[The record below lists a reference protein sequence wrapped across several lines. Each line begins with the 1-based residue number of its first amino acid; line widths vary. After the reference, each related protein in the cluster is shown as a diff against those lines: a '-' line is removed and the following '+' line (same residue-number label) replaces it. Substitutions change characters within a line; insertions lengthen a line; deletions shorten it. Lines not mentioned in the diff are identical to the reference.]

1 MQNGSTKEFNVALCG
16 GGVVGGGVCRI
27 LKEREQVFEGFGLNF
42 HVKWIL
48 VRNVEKKRDFEVPD
62 GAKLTSDLQDILNDA
77 SIHLLVEVMGGL
89 GDAKTVVFGGL
100 KANKAV
106 VTANKALVSYHLEEI
121 ENLVKA
127 HKAHGAQ
134 FAYEAAV
141 GGGIPIIKSLQ
152 RDVIG
157 ADEVLQVSGILNGTT
172 NYMLSKMDQTG
183 CSYEKALKD
192 AQDLGYAEA
201 DPTADVEGHDA
212 RSKISL
218 LCRLT
223 LGTWIRDENISCT
236 GISSLTSDDF
246 EYAKILKS
254 KIKLLGVCKM
264 VDNGTGAEIFVSPVI
279 VPVSNTIS
287 SVNGATNIV
296 EVRSKYLGTTYYVG
310 AGAGRYP
317 TATSIVSDMLE
328 IATGKSTLPFPIKK
342 GLTHKVDYPGK
353 FYIRINIRDA
363 TGIIR
368 TVGGICEENGVSIF
382 AVLQIPITD
391 KQNVPFVITTDKTLA
406 SKVQVVVDC
415 LEKQPWCLKRPIA
428 LPFL

>member
-1 MQNGSTKEFNVALCG
+1 M
-16 GGVVGGGVCRI
+16 
-27 LKEREQVFEGFGLNF
+27 
-42 HVKWIL
+42 
-48 VRNVEKKRDFEVPD
+48 
-62 GAKLTSDLQDILNDA
+62 
-77 SIHLLVEVMGGL
+77 
-89 GDAKTVVFGGL
+89 VFGGL

-141 GGGIPIIKSLQ
+141 GGGIPIIKSQ

-328 IATGKSTLPFPIKK
+328 IATGKSTFAISNKK
-342 GLTHKVDYPGK
+342 GTY
-353 FYIRINIRDA
+353 A
-363 TGIIR
+363 Q
-368 TVGGICEENGVSIF
+368 S
-382 AVLQIPITD
+382 
-391 KQNVPFVITTDKTLA
+391 
-406 SKVQVVVDC
+406 
-415 LEKQPWCLKRPIA
+415 
-428 LPFL
+428 